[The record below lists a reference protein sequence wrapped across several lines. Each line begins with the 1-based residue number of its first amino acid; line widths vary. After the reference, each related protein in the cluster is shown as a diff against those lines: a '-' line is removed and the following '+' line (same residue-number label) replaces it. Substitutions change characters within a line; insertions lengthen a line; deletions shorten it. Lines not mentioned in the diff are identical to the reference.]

1 MSSANAVVRPLQASR
16 RSHARRRIH
25 GLAYVE
31 FGRDNGAIIIDVG
44 EGGLGFQSVMSVS
57 MNQAQLF
64 KFKLPGAAGYLE
76 GFGEVAWV
84 NESGKGGGLRFIDLD
99 EAVTSQI
106 REWTGVPPAPE
117 SAAQNPESTSINND
131 SRTDADIASESPA
144 EIDVD
149 ATALPA
155 ADTSNR
161 AEAPA
166 TIPQASP
173 DAETAEIPSASPEV
187 KNAPQAD
194 QPAANQTPARQ
205 STAPAASPIPE
216 FTIELMPTSDS
227 KQKSVTPKP
236 AVRAALTYLQESPA
250 PGTFARQPHKSAP
263 VSTGRENLLGT
274 PAPNS
279 TPRAPL
285 PQALKAGIGA
295 AAGAVLMLALVFG
308 VPYLK
313 TQVQATA
320 NARSETLS
328 LGNPA
333 TFEVEVADINNR
345 RWILRS
351 GGEAGSP
358 FGDATPRR
366 ETQSVASNP
375 TRKSSRSDD
384 SDNSV
389 EITAETPQPKIAK
402 LGELALTRPRA
413 TQTGAPSAELTA
425 PSIFDGITPP
435 MGSVSDHLAAGGPEA
450 PGIVPPESQPAV
462 RKSTLQAAVL
472 VQSVPPIYPVNAL
485 KSQVQGQVLVNA
497 TIGKDGIPKDLKV
510 IKGDQRLVTAA
521 LTAIRQWR
529 YRPATLASQPIETQ
543 AIVTVTFAVK

>member
-1 MSSANAVVRPLQASR
+1 MSSANGVARPLQASR
-16 RSHARRRIH
+16 RSHARRKIH
-25 GLAYVE
+25 GFLYVE
-31 FGRDNGAIIIDVG
+31 LGPDNGAILIDIG
-44 EGGLGFQSVMSVS
+44 EGGLGFQSVMPVS
-57 MNQAQLF
+57 LNQALIF
-64 KFKLPGAAGYLE
+64 KFRLPGAAAYLE
-76 GFGEVAWV
+76 GFAEVAWM
-84 NESGKGGGLRFIDLD
+84 NESGKGGGLRFVDVD
-99 EAVTSQI
+99 EAVPSLI
-106 REWTGVPPAPE
+106 RDWTGVPPAPE
-117 SAAQNPESTSINND
+117 SATQSPESNSINND
-131 SRTDADIASESPA
+131 SRTDADMASESPA

-149 ATALPA
+149 ATPVPA

-173 DAETAEIPSASPEV
+173 DAETAEMPSASTEV
-187 KNAPQAD
+187 KSAPQAD

-216 FTIELMPTSDS
+216 FTIEVMPTSDS

-236 AVRAALTYLQESPA
+236 AVRAALTYLPESPA
-250 PGTFARQPHKSAP
+250 PGTFARQPIAP
-263 VSTGRENLLGT
+263 ASTERENRLGT

-279 TPRAPL
+279 TPRAQL
-285 PQALKAGIGA
+285 PQALKTGIGA
-295 AAGAVLMLALVFG
+295 AAGAVLMLALVLG

-313 TQVQATA
+313 TQAQATA
-320 NARSETLS
+320 NARSATLS

-358 FGDATPRR
+358 FGDATPPRK
-366 ETQSVASNP
+366 TQSLASNP

-384 SDNSV
+384 SDNSI
-389 EITAETPQPKIAK
+389 EITAETPQPKVATP
-402 LGELALTRPRA
+402 GELALPRPRA
-413 TQTGAPSAELTA
+413 TQTAAAPAQLTA

-435 MGSVSDHLAAGGPEA
+435 IGSVSDDLATGGPDA

-472 VQSVPPIYPVNAL
+472 VQSVPPVYPVNAL

-543 AIVTVTFAVK
+543 AVVTVNFAVK

>member
-1 MSSANAVVRPLQASR
+1 MSSANAVVPPLQASR

-31 FGRDNGAIIIDVG
+31 FGPDNGAIIIDVG
-44 EGGLGFQSVMSVS
+44 EGGLGFQSVMPLI

-64 KFKLPGAAGYLE
+64 KFKLPGAAGYFE

-84 NESGKGGGLRFIDLD
+84 NESRKGGGLRFIELD

-117 SAAQNPESTSINND
+117 SAAQNPESTSIDND
-131 SRTDADIASESPA
+131 SRTDADTASESPA

-149 ATALPA
+149 ATPVPA
-155 ADTSNR
+155 ADTSNI

-173 DAETAEIPSASPEV
+173 DAETTEIPSASPEV
-187 KNAPQAD
+187 KSAPQAD
-194 QPAANQTPARQ
+194 QPAPNQTPARQ

-216 FTIELMPTSDS
+216 FTIEVMPTSDS

-250 PGTFARQPHKSAP
+250 PVTFARQPHKSAP
-263 VSTGRENLLGT
+263 VSTEPENLPGT

-366 ETQSVASNP
+366 KTQSVASSP

-389 EITAETPQPKIAK
+389 EITAETPQPKVAK
-402 LGELALTRPRA
+402 PGELALSRPRA
-413 TQTGAPSAELTA
+413 TQTGAPSAQLTA
-425 PSIFDGITPP
+425 PSTFDGITPP
-435 MGSVSDHLAAGGPEA
+435 IEFVSDHLAAGGPEA
-450 PGIVPPESQPAV
+450 PGIVPLESQPAV

-472 VQSVPPIYPVNAL
+472 VQSVPPVYPVNAL

-543 AIVTVTFAVK
+543 AVVTVTFAVK

>member
-1 MSSANAVVRPLQASR
+1 MSSANAVVPPLQASR

-31 FGRDNGAIIIDVG
+31 FGPDNGAIIIDVG
-44 EGGLGFQSVMSVS
+44 EGGLGFQSVMPVS
-57 MNQAQLF
+57 MNRAQLF
-64 KFKLPGAAGYLE
+64 KFKLPGAAGYIE

-84 NESGKGGGLRFIDLD
+84 NESGKGGGLRFIELD

-106 REWTGVPPAPE
+106 REWAGVPPAPE
-117 SAAQNPESTSINND
+117 NATQNPESTSINND
-131 SRTDADIASESPA
+131 SRTDADIAPASPA
-144 EIDVD
+144 EIDFD
-149 ATALPA
+149 ATPVPA

-166 TIPQASP
+166 TIPQASLN
-173 DAETAEIPSASPEV
+173 AETAEIPSASPEV
-187 KNAPQAD
+187 KSAPQAD

-205 STAPAASPIPE
+205 STAPASSPIPE
-216 FTIELMPTSDS
+216 FTIEVMPTSDS

-236 AVRAALTYLQESPA
+236 AVRAALSYLQESPA

-263 VSTGRENLLGT
+263 ASTERENLVGT
-274 PAPNS
+274 AAPNS

-285 PQALKAGIGA
+285 PQALQAGIGA
-295 AAGAVLMLALVFG
+295 AAGAVLVLALVFG

-320 NARSETLS
+320 NARSATLS

-366 ETQSVASNP
+366 ETRSNP
-375 TRKSSRSDD
+375 TRKSSHSDD

-389 EITAETPQPKIAK
+389 EITAETPQPKVAK
-402 LGELALTRPRA
+402 PGELALSRPRA
-413 TQTGAPSAELTA
+413 TQTGAPSAQLTA

-435 MGSVSDHLAAGGPEA
+435 IGSVSDDLAPGGPEA

-472 VQSVPPIYPVNAL
+472 VQSVAPVYPVNAL
-485 KSQVQGQVLVNA
+485 KSQIQGEVLVNA
-497 TIGKDGIPKDLKV
+497 TIGTDGIPKDLKV

-521 LTAIRQWR
+521 LAAIRQWR

-543 AIVTVTFAVK
+543 AVVTVNFAVK